1 METLRPV
8 SAAALHTIAFSS
20 KSRHL
25 VTGGA
30 GGYVCVWDMKTKTES
45 LCFTGHGT
53 ATVLCAKFCNA
64 ADEHI
69 ASCSKNAVHLHNVR
83 SAQSVRQFQREGR
96 SATSS
101 VALAFGAAPHEMCV
115 SYSDGSLSLWDT
127 EHNSSAGGCITSFT
141 ARHKV
146 GARTRFSKGI
156 AKPPSS
162 KQLLYA
168 FS

>member
-1 METLRPV
+1 
-8 SAAALHTIAFSS
+8 
-20 KSRHL
+20 
-25 VTGGA
+25 
-30 GGYVCVWDMKTKTES
+30 VCVWDMKTKTES

-64 ADEHI
+64 DDEHI
-69 ASCSKNAVHLHNVR
+69 VSCSKNAVHLHNVR

-101 VALAFGAAPHEMCV
+101 VALAFGATPHEMCV

-146 GARTRFSKGI
+146 GVFTGLSK
-156 AKPPSS
+156 
-162 KQLLYA
+162 
-168 FS
+168 